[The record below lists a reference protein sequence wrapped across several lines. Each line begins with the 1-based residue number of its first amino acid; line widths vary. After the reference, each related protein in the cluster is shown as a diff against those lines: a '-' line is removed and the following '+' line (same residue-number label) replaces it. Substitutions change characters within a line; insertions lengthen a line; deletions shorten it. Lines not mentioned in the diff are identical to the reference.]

1 MTASKTSAIGSF
13 ADVPLHADG
22 AAPAAPTP
30 EQATAAVD
38 AAAAANGYTAEQHA
52 ALIED
57 LLAAPPAERPLVAFY
72 AATNWTTDVDG
83 LTAAMEPLKGE
94 GVRFLTPGEARA
106 CLEVGP

>member
-38 AAAAANGYTAEQHA
+38 APCST
-52 ALIED
+52 
-57 LLAAPPAERPLVAFY
+57 P
-72 AATNWTTDVDG
+72 
-83 LTAAMEPLKGE
+83 LTAGTSLNRK
-94 GVRFLTPGEARA
+94 
-106 CLEVGP
+106 